1 MCEEVQSVLVG
12 VGRDLWLNHRIVD
25 LFDESD
31 WRDGHGLNLKS
42 GGEFSSVG

>member
-1 MCEEVQSVLVG
+1 MSEEVQSVLVG

-31 WRDGHGLNLKS
+31 GRDGHSLNLKI
-42 GGEFSSVG
+42 GREFSSVG